1 MKLLSR
7 REWIG
12 RILILIGLGGLIR
25 SGHAAE
31 TAAKASKTVAK
42 YQDNPNNGQMCGT
55 CKFFIPAGGRAGSG
69 MRGGQ
74 MGPGMMG
81 GQMGPGMMG
90 GHMGGMSGQ
99 MGPGMMTAGTCE
111 VVEGSVSPM
120 GWCVLYQ
127 PLSVR

>member
-12 RILILIGLGGLIR
+12 RVLIPVGVGGLIR

-31 TAAKASKTVAK
+31 TTAKVSKAVAK
-42 YQDNPNNGQMCGT
+42 YQDYPNNGQTCRT
-55 CKFFIPAGGRAGSG
+55 CKLFIPAGGRSGSG
-69 MRGGQ
+69 MR
-74 MGPGMMG
+74 G

-111 VVEGSVSPM
+111 VVEGSISPM